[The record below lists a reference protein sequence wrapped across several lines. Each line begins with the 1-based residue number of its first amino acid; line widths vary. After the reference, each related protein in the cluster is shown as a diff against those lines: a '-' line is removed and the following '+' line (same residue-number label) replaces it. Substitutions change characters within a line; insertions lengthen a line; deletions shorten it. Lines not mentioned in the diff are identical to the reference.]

1 MTASRF
7 SGSLRL
13 GLIGALLLSG
23 CSATI
28 PVTNDP
34 RKALD
39 ESSIAISI
47 AGDSRYLPHAGGG
60 VAFYNSQT
68 QKWSRIKNVG
78 VRNSPI
84 VYKDKNLYFT
94 DTNSLFTLSDKL
106 HTYPKKTKNDY
117 SEDVYVADD
126 STIVAIDN
134 YGGDGNGDYLFLV
147 TIVKD
152 GEVREERIKNNLLFT
167 AQCADGSIWGYDKI
181 SNYEGTDNQYLHPR
195 NPTYLTRVY
204 PNPSNE
210 KMFSKSLESNTMEG
224 SYIVCAGNRIVK
236 IHDTYPQSIT
246 DYQYADLKDI
256 DGSMLEVINVQT
268 GEHTERQITGEV
280 SKRVHGK
287 NVPSGAPYA
296 IHAYGDDIWWVHHD
310 GRIISTNI
318 DTAHN
323 TVRFSLKIPE
333 GVKEVS
339 TYYWTEKNLYAM
351 YELQGETYIQAYS
364 VESGELIKTQ
374 KIPHYNAL
382 LNGREYPSYFVI
394 TNEEKFLKN

>member
-1 MTASRF
+1 MTTSRL

-60 VAFYNSQT
+60 VAFYNSET

-84 VYKDKNLYFT
+84 KYKDKNLYFT
-94 DTNSLFTLSDKL
+94 DTNSLFTLSDTL

-117 SEDVYVADD
+117 SQDLYVADS

-134 YGGDGNGDYLFLV
+134 YRAEENGDYIFLV

-152 GEVREERIKNNLLFT
+152 GEVREERIKNNILRT
-167 AQCADGSIWGYDKI
+167 AQCADGSIWGYDQI

-195 NPTYLTRVY
+195 NPTFLTRVY

-210 KMFSKSLESNTMEG
+210 KMFSKSLESNTMYG
-224 SYIVCAGNRIVK
+224 SHIVCAGNRIVK
-236 IHDTYPQSIT
+236 IHETYPQSIT
-246 DYQYADLKDI
+246 D
-256 DGSMLEVINVQT
+256 
-268 GEHTERQITGEV
+268 
-280 SKRVHGK
+280 
-287 NVPSGAPYA
+287 
-296 IHAYGDDIWWVHHD
+296 
-310 GRIISTNI
+310 
-318 DTAHN
+318 
-323 TVRFSLKIPE
+323 
-333 GVKEVS
+333 
-339 TYYWTEKNLYAM
+339 
-351 YELQGETYIQAYS
+351 
-364 VESGELIKTQ
+364 
-374 KIPHYNAL
+374 
-382 LNGREYPSYFVI
+382 
-394 TNEEKFLKN
+394 

>member
-1 MTASRF
+1 MTTSRF

-60 VAFYNSQT
+60 VAFYNSET

-134 YGGDGNGDYLFLV
+134 YGGDGSGDYVFLV
-147 TIVKD
+147 TIVKN
-152 GEVREERIKNNLLFT
+152 GEVREERIKKYSTHDSSVRRRQYMGLRP
-167 AQCADGSIWGYDKI
+167 
-181 SNYEGTDNQYLHPR
+181 NQQLRR
-195 NPTYLTRVY
+195 NR
-204 PNPSNE
+204 
-210 KMFSKSLESNTMEG
+210 
-224 SYIVCAGNRIVK
+224 
-236 IHDTYPQSIT
+236 
-246 DYQYADLKDI
+246 
-256 DGSMLEVINVQT
+256 
-268 GEHTERQITGEV
+268 
-280 SKRVHGK
+280 
-287 NVPSGAPYA
+287 
-296 IHAYGDDIWWVHHD
+296 
-310 GRIISTNI
+310 
-318 DTAHN
+318 
-323 TVRFSLKIPE
+323 
-333 GVKEVS
+333 
-339 TYYWTEKNLYAM
+339 
-351 YELQGETYIQAYS
+351 
-364 VESGELIKTQ
+364 
-374 KIPHYNAL
+374 
-382 LNGREYPSYFVI
+382 
-394 TNEEKFLKN
+394 

>member
-1 MTASRF
+1 MTTSRF

-39 ESSIAISI
+39 ESSVAISI

-60 VAFYNSQT
+60 VAFYNSET

-84 VYKDKNLYFT
+84 KYKDKNLYFT

-117 SEDVYVADD
+117 SQDLYVVD
-126 STIVAIDN
+126 SNTIVAIDN
-134 YGGDGNGDYLFLV
+134 YGGDGSGDYVFLV

-152 GEVREERIKNNLLFT
+152 GEVREERIKNIILMT

-195 NPTYLTRVY
+195 NPTFLTRVY

-210 KMFSKSLESNTMEG
+210 KMFSKSLESNTMYG

-268 GEHTERQITGEV
+268 GEHTERQITGEA
-280 SKRVHGK
+280 SKRVHGE
-287 NVPSGAPYA
+287 NVPSGAPDA
-296 IHAYGDDIWWVHHD
+296 IHAY
-310 GRIISTNI
+310 
-318 DTAHN
+318 
-323 TVRFSLKIPE
+323 KIPE

>member
-1 MTASRF
+1 MY
-7 SGSLRL
+7 GS
-13 GLIGALLLSG
+13 
-23 CSATI
+23 
-28 PVTNDP
+28 
-34 RKALD
+34 
-39 ESSIAISI
+39 
-47 AGDSRYLPHAGGG
+47 H
-60 VAFYNSQT
+60 
-68 QKWSRIKNVG
+68 
-78 VRNSPI
+78 
-84 VYKDKNLYFT
+84 
-94 DTNSLFTLSDKL
+94 
-106 HTYPKKTKNDY
+106 
-117 SEDVYVADD
+117 
-126 STIVAIDN
+126 
-134 YGGDGNGDYLFLV
+134 
-147 TIVKD
+147 
-152 GEVREERIKNNLLFT
+152 
-167 AQCADGSIWGYDKI
+167 
-181 SNYEGTDNQYLHPR
+181 
-195 NPTYLTRVY
+195 
-204 PNPSNE
+204 
-210 KMFSKSLESNTMEG
+210 
-224 SYIVCAGNRIVK
+224 IVCAGHRIVK

-268 GEHTERQITGEV
+268 GEHTERQITGEA
-280 SKRVHGK
+280 SKRVHGE
-287 NVPSGAPYA
+287 NVPSGASYA

-339 TYYWTEKNLYAM
+339 TYYWSEKNLYAM